1 MPHPRRSRQFR
12 SARARAFRAKDVSLP
27 RLRYVA
33 EGRTLLLVQTRA
45 ILDLE
50 REERV
55 ERAAV
60 GHART
65 KDAFDAS
72 VWAWRAP
79 TPTHDTCIAQFVAAE
94 AELKDAKRSLARPA
108 AIPVTLAVVSPPGP
122 RCWPN
127 ALPGG
132 TSRRRAAAAKHGGV
146 AGEWRVF
153 SGPCDELK
161 MKHATARHIA
171 SPCFQ
176 SALEASRM
184 RTGI

>member
-12 SARARAFRAKDVSLP
+12 SARARTFRAKDVNLP
-27 RLRYVA
+27 RLHYVA

-55 ERAAV
+55 ERAAL
-60 GHART
+60 ALR
-65 KDAFDAS
+65 AFAENVCPGRQAED
-72 VWAWRAP
+72 RAV
-79 TPTHDTCIAQFVAAE
+79 FVACAT
-94 AELKDAKRSLARPA
+94 ELAAAKRNLARPA
-108 AIPVTLAVVSPPGP
+108 AIPVTLAVVSLPEP
-122 RCWPN
+122 RRWPN

-161 MKHATARHIA
+161 MKHATARHLA